1 MTETVVPRP
10 IAVVTSLDAADRLN
24 ASRRVA
30 SHHLS
35 TTVLCDGVRTCT
47 TKRKPLRAM
56 VRITSDRWRLFGP
69 AESGCDRV
77 LSARGYPDVVNRRAA
92 DPEPPRDL

>member
-30 SHHLS
+30 P
-35 TTVLCDGVRTCT
+35 TTVLCDGVRTCA
-47 TKRKPLRAM
+47 TKRKP
-56 VRITSDRWRLFGP
+56 
-69 AESGCDRV
+69 
-77 LSARGYPDVVNRRAA
+77 
-92 DPEPPRDL
+92 PRDGADHF